1 MSETIILNNRYKL
14 EKSLGHGGMAI
25 VYQALDQMLER
36 TVAIKLLREDYSSD
50 PDFRDR
56 FHQEAKAAANL
67 VHPNIVT
74 VHDFGMDSGRLYIV
88 MEYVPGTDLNT
99 LLQKR
104 GRFTAEETL
113 SLMEQAC
120 AGIGYAHRAGLIHC
134 DVKPHNLL
142 ITPGNRLKVTDFGIA
157 RALES
162 IQPGEQ
168 NGVVW
173 GSPHYFSPEQAAGK
187 PPSPA
192 SDVYSLGIIM
202 FYMLTGRLPFS
213 AATAVEIAR
222 MHRHQEPPRPSQYN
236 PSISPDLEAI
246 ILKVLSKET
255 TQRYRTADQLGRVLA
270 MLNKPHNLDTPSKP
284 YRPAALTG
292 ETGQPT
298 AISSVSGTRKAAFPE
313 KQPEKLPASSSR
325 PVQNFQPTL
334 QPPVYRSRPE
344 PQQLLDAPAGRQD
357 STSLDNPFDIDWI
370 SLGLGLLATL
380 AVGGLIPLWVW
391 VYLRYFTPGS

>member
-1 MSETIILNNRYKL
+1 
-14 EKSLGHGGMAI
+14 
-25 VYQALDQMLER
+25 
-36 TVAIKLLREDYSSD
+36 
-50 PDFRDR
+50 
-56 FHQEAKAAANL
+56 
-67 VHPNIVT
+67 
-74 VHDFGMDSGRLYIV
+74 
-88 MEYVPGTDLNT
+88 
-99 LLQKR
+99 
-104 GRFTAEETL
+104 
-113 SLMEQAC
+113 
-120 AGIGYAHRAGLIHC
+120 
-134 DVKPHNLL
+134 
-142 ITPGNRLKVTDFGIA
+142 
-157 RALES
+157 
-162 IQPGEQ
+162 
-168 NGVVW
+168 
-173 GSPHYFSPEQAAGK
+173 
-187 PPSPA
+187 
-192 SDVYSLGIIM
+192 
-202 FYMLTGRLPFS
+202 
-213 AATAVEIAR
+213 
-222 MHRHQEPPRPSQYN
+222 
-236 PSISPDLEAI
+236 
-246 ILKVLSKET
+246 
-255 TQRYRTADQLGRVLA
+255 